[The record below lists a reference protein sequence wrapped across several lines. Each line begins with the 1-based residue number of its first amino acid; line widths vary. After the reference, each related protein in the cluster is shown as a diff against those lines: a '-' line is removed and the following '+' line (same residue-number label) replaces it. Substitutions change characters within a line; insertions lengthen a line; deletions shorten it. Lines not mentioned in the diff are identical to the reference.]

1 MVTSGLVGCLALWTL
16 QIATLLSIG
25 CTKRKPQKNEKRRS
39 LNSWRCFVAAKRSIL
54 AESYV
59 ARVRDDSENRF
70 QSPGRVRS
78 WPTAADVDRAED
90 VRSAR
95 VLQTSICSAI
105 ARASSTSMP
114 RYLTVLSI

>member
-59 ARVRDDSENRF
+59 AQVRDDSENRF

-78 WPTAADVDRAED
+78 WPCSTQIDVHSIVGYW
-90 VRSAR
+90 VRSGK
-95 VLQTSICSAI
+95 V
-105 ARASSTSMP
+105 ASGPKVPGLAPSTG
-114 RYLTVLSI
+114 V